1 MDEAQEM
8 REQLGVVESD
18 GQASK
23 LRDVKSWPVTIVASF
38 FLLQGLLQGY
48 SALGY
53 SRLIGEPMMS
63 GAALGS
69 AVLCGIASVLL
80 VVAGVGLFARIKAC
94 LMLAV
99 VLAGL
104 NLLNAGNLA
113 AEAFFRPT
121 PSAVAVALGFVAA
134 GFLQY
139 MILRSKATTALFE

>member
-1 MDEAQEM
+1 M
-8 REQLGVVESD
+8 REQCWMIHSGAQSD
-18 GQASK
+18 K
-23 LRDVKSWPVTIVASF
+23 LKGAKSWPVTIVASF
-38 FLLQGLLQGY
+38 FLLQGFLQGY

-63 GAALGS
+63 GASLGS

-80 VVAGVGLFARIKAC
+80 VVAGVGLLARIKAC

-104 NLLNAGNLA
+104 NVLNAGSLA

-121 PSAVAVALGFVAA
+121 PSAVAVALVFVTA

-139 MILRSKATTALFE
+139 MILRSKSTTALFT